1 MTPRQPSDGLGPRP
15 ATGRGLREV
24 AGVLMVVAGSLVLL
38 GLVYIGNDPSP
49 ASERLMFHLGLALT
63 GLISAC
69 AQGLVFGGLAVLW
82 AALKRR

>member
-1 MTPRQPSDGLGPRP
+1 MTSREPSGGPGP
-15 ATGRGLREV
+15 KIAPGRGLREV
-24 AGVLMVVAGSLVLL
+24 AGVAMVVAGSLVLL

-82 AALKRR
+82 GALRRT